1 MSSEWWNE
9 AWFGQLFASESDSL
23 APEAVE
29 EDTTQEVT
37 QERSETLH
45 QDAVNEDKQS
55 FQFGTLLPE
64 VLTSLL
70 SPRVLGGKEEGSY
83 EDQFASASSP
93 SREKELEDL
102 VDEARLSSDLMPS
115 SAAPVSTSSASA
127 PNGHPPTI
135 TGKVEID
142 REHTERLL
150 LEGFSSALERV
161 DTPPSAIPNSTKVDS
176 TLAPARPE
184 RLKRASGARKGDGAM
199 RPPAA
204 QAASSK
210 RLLPAILNAAAKSK
224 AAAASP
230 RQEGGEL
237 PKLAADQGTGAAPGS
252 ALTVRL
258 PASGTARP
266 AVQSAAAASASPRPN
281 AAAKQAANAA
291 LEPAASGVKSGGSVA
306 AAVRK
311 VVVEAD
317 RPMAADVEQK
327 LLGSDEGAPLQAPR
341 GGTHHTSAARP
352 EDAPRGNAPSPSF
365 SVVRGA
371 TASPSDSDPTAA
383 LGAPTSAVG
392 GVGLSEPDH
401 VAVPCAGAAAVEAV
415 GLSAHNPA
423 AVPGAGAAAVEAV
436 GLSARNPAAVP
447 GAQAGAAVKTGGA
460 SEASEGAHVHQGAKG
475 FEELFASHS
484 APSWIA
490 QWKSSLRPDGVDPA
504 RRWTFGGPAPLTS
517 PEPHRL
523 RGGTAGTRVSPLLK
537 IPAVVRGSE
546 GAPSWT
552 HPHRSPSNSCSKVT
566 LVPPSP
572 RPGQR
577 SKDGRTEAVEQAG
590 MRSSPSPGTRRQQSM
605 KNATAGG
612 GGGGL
617 AAPRMSPSARG
628 YTQKPASDVPDAKGG
643 SMTST
648 ALMRMDWAELGFP
661 PVDCGAPG
669 DEPAESSVPWRQA
682 DSSLASCVFG
692 MELSDWLFASTATRV
707 PARAEVAQ
715 EAQCIPLAAP
725 HRGSESAMPA
735 EEEHAAA
742 GSPHDVP
749 DDDPLAAFL
758 GADDGDDFWLSAGG
772 QDGLSAGVQDSL
784 SAGGQDSPAAAA
796 HSAEVR
802 DTFDT
807 TAPVQPEGDAV
818 AEAASP
824 AEGAGAGWRRH
835 HTMTPGDGGTFE
847 EAFAALFGAEPPS
860 AEEGGPAC
868 GGVSRGT
875 VDLEETVHGDDG
887 GSSSSLDL
895 TVYGG
900 DGRSLAASTET
911 VRGLDCGSSDGL
923 GETARG
929 DDSGSSGDWMMRVH
943 IGDGGSS
950 ADLEEAA
957 SAGDI
962 SSSDHPDRGVTA
974 HDGDGGGLGDSG
986 RARAVAA
993 VTARAI
999 PTGGEPC
1006 ANSRRQFP
1014 ISVMPAIMIMLMP
1027 AVMIMLMPAARN
1039 PTIHRSSKEQGP
1051 AGGRGRGENRGL
1063 GEGSRDVGDPHQA
1076 APEATMFL
1084 NPTFDIQPLDSPE
1097 IARPDAEIAFDGGT
1111 VAKAVFSA
1119 AEFNDLSASSRK
1131 EAPAGEPAT
1140 AQAGS
1145 QAEDAAPS
1153 SASGTLRL
1161 RRMSEAFRDRP
1172 QADTWQASQAAQV
1185 EPPNGE
1191 ADTWQAAQVE
1201 PPNGEAVYGLSL
1213 GDWLGVPDALQ
1224 AKAVHVDVLQAK
1236 AVHVDAGKG
1245 GTRGALEAPSSSS
1258 AAVLVAG
1265 TAEHLRGGDLVSACD
1280 AEAREDTDGSLSEGR
1295 KLRSVRDNL

>member
-115 SAAPVSTSSASA
+115 SAAPVSTS
-127 PNGHPPTI
+127 T
-135 TGKVEID
+135 
-142 REHTERLL
+142 
-150 LEGFSSALERV
+150 LERV

-184 RLKRASGARKGDGAM
+184 RLKRGVPYSPPSAPTTTFGTQSNSPIQHQQAVAPTVVHMPSTTTEPLPAAHRSDEGHPTSSGTVEPNDAGSTDNAAVRGRASRQRASGARKGDGAM

-224 AAAASP
+224 AAVLSPQASRVVHALMQAAVPASAQPLPAEQQAGSSGRTSAAMHVAEPKAGAPNLAGNRAGGSKPSVRQAASRGTHNAVREMDEAGLRRGRERKDADALAERGSVASVPPVKRTSAISGSEPSNRARVARQAPNAAQQDAPGGSTRGDIRTAPPHTLGRTTAAPTLAQNDTSAGTLSVPKAARAATGKAAPPSPKKASLLSWAAHVRSTNSQFSSEPAETSQKHTPSTPAPPAASAVQAASP

-986 RARAVAA
+986 RARA
-993 VTARAI
+993 
-999 PTGGEPC
+999 GE
-1006 ANSRRQFP
+1006 
-1014 ISVMPAIMIMLMP
+1014 
-1027 AVMIMLMPAARN
+1027 
-1039 PTIHRSSKEQGP
+1039 
-1051 AGGRGRGENRGL
+1051 
-1063 GEGSRDVGDPHQA
+1063 
-1076 APEATMFL
+1076 
-1084 NPTFDIQPLDSPE
+1084 
-1097 IARPDAEIAFDGGT
+1097 
-1111 VAKAVFSA
+1111 
-1119 AEFNDLSASSRK
+1119 
-1131 EAPAGEPAT
+1131 
-1140 AQAGS
+1140 
-1145 QAEDAAPS
+1145 
-1153 SASGTLRL
+1153 
-1161 RRMSEAFRDRP
+1161 
-1172 QADTWQASQAAQV
+1172 
-1185 EPPNGE
+1185 
-1191 ADTWQAAQVE
+1191 
-1201 PPNGEAVYGLSL
+1201 
-1213 GDWLGVPDALQ
+1213 
-1224 AKAVHVDVLQAK
+1224 
-1236 AVHVDAGKG
+1236 
-1245 GTRGALEAPSSSS
+1245 
-1258 AAVLVAG
+1258 
-1265 TAEHLRGGDLVSACD
+1265 
-1280 AEAREDTDGSLSEGR
+1280 
-1295 KLRSVRDNL
+1295 